1 MRENFFPFYTMTEYI
16 NWNGKIV
23 EKDKFHIS
31 PDNRSF
37 RYGDGFF
44 ETMKIMK
51 GNILLAGF
59 HFMRFF
65 SSLQLL
71 SFDVPALFTPEY
83 FTQQIH
89 SLILKNKHSSLARVR
104 LMIYRGNG
112 GLYDPEN
119 HYPNFVIQ
127 SGPLQKAI
135 NELNTNGLDIDIYT
149 EARKVSDSF
158 SMVKSNNYL
167 AYAMAAL
174 WAKKNKLNDC
184 LLLNPYENICDSTI
198 ANIFIVQDNLIK
210 TPAIAEGCINGVARS
225 YLIECCKKDNIFI
238 NETTISPEDILY
250 ASEVFLTNAV
260 SGIRWVKQLGERN
273 YNKPSAAV
281 KLHNDY
287 MKDRK

>member
-1 MRENFFPFYTMTEYI
+1 MTEYI

-23 EKDKFHIS
+23 KKDDFHIS

-44 ETMKIMK
+44 ETMKIMN
-51 GNILLAGF
+51 GNILLAGY
-59 HFMRFF
+59 HFTRFF

-71 SFDVPALFTPEY
+71 SFDVPVLFTAEY
-83 FTQQIH
+83 FTSQVQN
-89 SLILKNKHSSLARVR
+89 LISKNNHSSLARVR
-104 LMIYRGNG
+104 LMVYRGNG

-127 SGPLQKAI
+127 SWPLEESV

-167 AYAMAAL
+167 PYAMAAL

-184 LLLNPYENICDSTI
+184 LLLNPYDNICDSTI
-198 ANIFIVQDNLIK
+198 ANIFIVQDSLIK
-210 TPAIAEGCINGVARS
+210 TPALAEGCVNGVARA
-225 YLIECCKKDNIFI
+225 YLIECCKKDNIPI
-238 NETTISPEDILY
+238 GETTISAEDILH

-260 SGIRWVKQLGERN
+260 AGIRWVRQLGECT
-273 YNKPSAAV
+273 YNQPAAARQ
-281 KLHNDY
+281 LHNDY
-287 MKDRK
+287 MKDRG

>member
-1 MRENFFPFYTMTEYI
+1 MTEYI

-44 ETMKIMK
+44 ETMKIINS
-51 GNILLAGF
+51 NILLANF
-59 HFMRFF
+59 HFTRFF

-71 SFDVPALFTPEY
+71 SFDVPVFFTQEY
-83 FTQQIH
+83 FTVQIQN
-89 SLILKNKHSSLARVR
+89 LLKKNKHSSLARVR
-104 LMIYRGNG
+104 MMIYRGDG
-112 GLYDPEN
+112 GLFDPEN
-119 HYPNFVIQ
+119 LYPNFVIQ
-127 SGPLQKAI
+127 SWPLPETI

-149 EARKVSDSF
+149 EARKVCDSF

-184 LLLNPYENICDSTI
+184 LLLNPYNNICDSAI
-198 ANIFIVQDNLIK
+198 ANIFIVQNNLIK
-210 TPAIAEGCINGVARS
+210 TPAIAEGCVNGVARS
-225 YLIECCKKDNIFI
+225 YLIECCKTDNIA
-238 NETTISPEDILY
+238 ISEMAISADDVLH
-250 ASEVFLTNAV
+250 ASEVFLTNAIT
-260 SGIRWVKQLGERN
+260 GIRWVKQLGERT
-273 YNKPSAAV
+273 YNKPFIAV

-287 MKDRK
+287 MKSRP

>member
-1 MRENFFPFYTMTEYI
+1 MTEYI

-23 EKDKFHIS
+23 KKGNFHIS

-44 ETMKIMK
+44 ETMKIMN
-51 GNILLAGF
+51 GNILLSSF
-59 HFMRFF
+59 HFNRFF

-71 SFDVPALFTPEY
+71 SFDVPVLFTPEY
-83 FTQQIH
+83 FTEQVQNLVI
-89 SLILKNKHSSLARVR
+89 KNKHSSLARVR
-104 LMIYRGNG
+104 LMVYRGNG

-127 SGPLQKAI
+127 SWPLEKTFD
-135 NELNTNGLDIDIYT
+135 ELNTSGLDIDIYT

-174 WAKKNKLNDC
+174 WAKKNKLDDC
-184 LLLNPYENICDSTI
+184 LLLNPYDNICDSTI

-210 TPAIAEGCINGVARS
+210 TPALAEGCVNGVART
-225 YLIECCKKDNIFI
+225 YLIECCKKDNIPVDV
-238 NETTISPEDILY
+238 TAISAEDILH

-260 SGIRWVKQLGERN
+260 AGIRWVRQLGERPFN
-273 YNKPSAAV
+273 QPLVARQ
-281 KLHNDY
+281 LHNDY
-287 MKDRK
+287 MKNRE

>member
-1 MRENFFPFYTMTEYI
+1 MTEYI

-44 ETMKIMK
+44 ETMKIMERS
-51 GNILLAGF
+51 ILLANF
-59 HFMRFF
+59 HFTRFF
-65 SSLQLL
+65 FSMQLL
-71 SFDVPALFTPEY
+71 SFDVPMLFTPEY
-83 FTQQIH
+83 FTAQIQN
-89 SLILKNKHSSLARVR
+89 LISKNKHSSLARVR
-104 LMIYRGNG
+104 LMVYRGNG

-127 SGPLQKAI
+127 SWSLDEAVSD
-135 NELNTNGLDIDIYT
+135 LNSNGLDIDIYT
-149 EARKVSDSF
+149 EARKVCDSF

-167 AYAMAAL
+167 RYAMAAL

-184 LLLNPYENICDSTI
+184 LVLNPYDNICDSTI

-210 TPAIAEGCINGVARS
+210 TPAIAEGCVSGVARS
-225 YLIECCKKDNIFI
+225 YLIECCKKDNIPI
-238 NETTISPEDILY
+238 SETTISAEDILH

-260 SGIRWVKQLGERN
+260 AGIRWVKQLGERN
-273 YNKPSAAV
+273 FNKPSIAV
-281 KLHNDY
+281 QLHNDY
-287 MKDRK
+287 MKNRK

>member
-1 MRENFFPFYTMTEYI
+1 MTDYI

-44 ETMKIMK
+44 ETMKIINS
-51 GNILLAGF
+51 NILLAGF
-59 HFMRFF
+59 HFTRFF

-71 SFDVPALFTPEY
+71 SFDVPVLFTPEY
-83 FTQQIH
+83 FTEQIQN
-89 SLILKNKHSSLARVR
+89 LLKKNKHSSLARVR

-112 GLYDPEN
+112 GLFDPEN
-119 HYPNFVIQ
+119 HYPNFLIQ
-127 SGPLQKAI
+127 SWALPAAV
-135 NELNTNGLDIDIYT
+135 NELNTNGLDVDIYT
-149 EARKVSDSF
+149 EARKVCDSF

-184 LLLNPYENICDSTI
+184 LLLNPYNNICDSAI

-210 TPAIAEGCINGVARS
+210 TPAIAEGCVNGVARS
-225 YLIECCKKDNIFI
+225 YLIDCCKKDNIAI
-238 NETTISPEDILY
+238 SETAISADDVLH

-260 SGIRWVKQLGERN
+260 TGIRWVKQLGERT
-273 YNKPSAAV
+273 YNKPFIAL

-287 MKDRK
+287 MINRL

>member
-1 MRENFFPFYTMTEYI
+1 MTEYI

-23 EKDKFHIS
+23 EKDTFRIS

-44 ETMKIMK
+44 ETMKIMNE
-51 GNILLAGF
+51 NILLAGF
-59 HFMRFF
+59 HFTRFF
-65 SSLQLL
+65 ASLQLL
-71 SFDVPALFTPEY
+71 SFDVPVLFTSEY
-83 FTQQIH
+83 FIRQVQNLVI
-89 SLILKNKHSSLARVR
+89 KNKHSSLARVR
-104 LMIYRGNG
+104 LMVYRGNG

-127 SGPLQKAI
+127 SWSLDKAT

-167 AYAMAAL
+167 PYAMAAL

-184 LLLNPYENICDSTI
+184 LLLNPYDNICDSTI
-198 ANIFIVQDNLIK
+198 ANIFVVQDNVIK
-210 TPAIAEGCINGVARS
+210 TPAIAEGCVNGVARL
-225 YLIECCKKDNIFI
+225 YLIECCKKDNISI
-238 NETTISPEDILY
+238 SETTISAQDILH

-260 SGIRWVKQLGERN
+260 AGIRWVKQLGERS
-273 YNKPSAAV
+273 YNEPFVAGQ
-281 KLHNDY
+281 LHNDY

>member
-1 MRENFFPFYTMTEYI
+1 MTEYI
-16 NWNGKIV
+16 NWNGNIV
-23 EKDKFHIS
+23 KKDDFHIS

-44 ETMKIMK
+44 ETMKIVN

-59 HFMRFF
+59 HFTRFF

-71 SFDVPALFTPEY
+71 SFDVPVLFTQEY
-83 FTQQIH
+83 FTEQVQH
-89 SLILKNKHSSLARVR
+89 LVTKNKHSSHARVR
-104 LMIYRGNG
+104 LMVYRGNG

-127 SGPLQKAI
+127 SWPLEKTVDD
-135 NELNTNGLDIDIYT
+135 LNTNGLDIDIYT

-167 AYAMAAL
+167 PYAMAAL

-184 LLLNPYENICDSTI
+184 LLLNPYDNICDSTI
-198 ANIFIVQDNLIK
+198 ANIFIVQNNLIK
-210 TPAIAEGCINGVARS
+210 TPALAEGCVNGVARA
-225 YLIECCKKDNIFI
+225 YLIESCKKDNIPVD
-238 NETTISPEDILY
+238 ETTISAEDILH

-260 SGIRWVKQLGERN
+260 AGIRWVKQLGERS
-273 YNKPSAAV
+273 YNQPSIARQ
-281 KLHNDY
+281 LYNDY
-287 MKDRK
+287 MKDRQ